1 MSRDLVLGL
10 VLGALVPGVVRAW
23 PGDLDPTFGRGGK
36 VVTDLGGSALGR
48 AGLIEPDG
56 RIVVA
61 GLAYLQELPGPLGP
75 PLIGL
80 ARYLPDG
87 TLDPTFGNG
96 GTVTSDALSFGAYA
110 IVRQSDGKLIVA
122 GSAVDEA
129 GSSGFGLARFDS
141 DGTLDPTFGTA
152 GVVSTDFAGGDDD
165 TRAVTLQADGKIV
178 GAGFAGVGAD
188 SFFAVARY
196 NPDGTLDPSFGAG
209 GKTTTA
215 LRGIAVAVVVQPDGR
230 IVLGGT
236 AGGFALVRYDA
247 AGALDPSFGSGG
259 VVVTAALGVLT
270 SLVRQPDGEFVA
282 AGGGDVATGTGAGS
296 LFALARYD
304 VDGNLDAT
312 FGTAGVA
319 RTRFD
324 TEGPESADAAG
335 LVLLPDG
342 KLVAVGT
349 DDTLLNTS
357 FGHYSQFALVRYG
370 PDGGLDASFA
380 PCGAVETPFGRAF
393 SGADAVAQAALLQ
406 ADGKVVAVGS
416 AERVTHDSSFA
427 LARYGGG
434 PASACAPAASGR
446 GGLTLKNLLDDDR
459 DMLRFKW
466 VGAGAVDR
474 ADFGDP
480 TTTSDYGFCI
490 VDGTGMRAFRMTATA
505 PAGGDWQAT
514 TRGYNDRNR
523 YREPEGLS
531 PVKLAA
537 GLAGR
542 ARIEFHG
549 RGRNLLMPPLPLPA
563 PVTVRIERSDGPQC
577 WQATF
582 STPRTNTERE
592 FAASS
597 D

>member
-1 MSRDLVLGL
+1 M
-10 VLGALVPGVVRAW
+10 
-23 PGDLDPTFGRGGK
+23 
-36 VVTDLGGSALGR
+36 
-48 AGLIEPDG
+48 
-56 RIVVA
+56 
-61 GLAYLQELPGPLGP
+61 
-75 PLIGL
+75 
-80 ARYLPDG
+80 
-87 TLDPTFGNG
+87 
-96 GTVTSDALSFGAYA
+96 
-110 IVRQSDGKLIVA
+110 
-122 GSAVDEA
+122 
-129 GSSGFGLARFDS
+129 
-141 DGTLDPTFGTA
+141 
-152 GVVSTDFAGGDDD
+152 
-165 TRAVTLQADGKIV
+165 
-178 GAGFAGVGAD
+178 
-188 SFFAVARY
+188 
-196 NPDGTLDPSFGAG
+196 
-209 GKTTTA
+209 
-215 LRGIAVAVVVQPDGR
+215 
-230 IVLGGT
+230 
-236 AGGFALVRYDA
+236 
-247 AGALDPSFGSGG
+247 
-259 VVVTAALGVLT
+259 
-270 SLVRQPDGEFVA
+270 
-282 AGGGDVATGTGAGS
+282 
-296 LFALARYD
+296 
-304 VDGNLDAT
+304 
-312 FGTAGVA
+312 
-319 RTRFD
+319 
-324 TEGPESADAAG
+324 
-335 LVLLPDG
+335 
-342 KLVAVGT
+342 AVGT